1 MSMKL
6 LEFYKKYPKLKHK
19 NMHDLFSTEFKFV
32 DDKLVQNFL
41 FKKGLPEDVKN
52 DLRIIFSL

>member
-1 MSMKL
+1 MKL
-6 LEFYKKYPKLKHK
+6 LEFYKKYPQLKNK
-19 NMHDLFSTEFKFV
+19 NMNELFSTEFKFV
-32 DDKLVQNFL
+32 ENKFVQHFL